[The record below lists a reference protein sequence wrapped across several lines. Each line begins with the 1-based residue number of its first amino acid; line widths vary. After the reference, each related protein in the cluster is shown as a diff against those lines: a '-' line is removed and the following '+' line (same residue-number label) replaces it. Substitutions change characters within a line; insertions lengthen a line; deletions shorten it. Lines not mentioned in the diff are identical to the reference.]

1 LSELVGPAPE
11 LVLELLEELELELL
25 EWVPLCLSSQKEHLG
40 SAMDS
45 PEVESVAVPLELA

>member
-1 LSELVGPAPE
+1 LSELAGPAPE
-11 LVLELLEELELELL
+11 LVLELVELELELL
-25 EWVPLCLSSQKEHLG
+25 EWAPLCLSSQEEHLG

>member
-1 LSELVGPAPE
+1 
-11 LVLELLEELELELL
+11 VLELVELELELL